1 VVQLQPAFVMLRG
14 FGLSLVRG
22 RTSRS
27 IPTHSLRQELGIL
40 RLRGQFALRSSHFAQ
55 DDTGTLSWLTRRIS
69 AILRRALSD
78 FLTMSDLPPDAK
90 GNAGLAF
97 EKWFSAYSELLAAT
111 VLGVGFFLR
120 IRAASGT
127 FLNPDEMLHF
137 LAANQTSLAAA
148 YRASVGT
155 AHPPLLILVLYLL
168 RSFGTSELVL
178 RLPSVIAGTVFCWV
192 AFRWLTSLLG
202 QMAGWI
208 GLIFLTFLQPMIELS
223 AEVRQYALLL
233 CLSSLAA
240 YFLERAWGKNSAR
253 EMLIS
258 FLFLYLAM
266 LTHFSAILFAGTL
279 GGYSALRLLREP
291 LSKGLLALWAAG
303 QAGALALLVFLYQTH
318 IAPVTRRELAQQSM
332 QALLTK
338 SYFHWGR
345 DHLPLFIFARS
356 FGVFQYVFGQ
366 LAVGDVAG
374 LMFFAGAAMLLMGK
388 HTPQPARP
396 SSREVGIFLLL
407 PFVLNCAAALADLYP
422 YGGTRH
428 SAILAP
434 FAVAGVSF
442 ALVRLTG
449 QRIARGLAA
458 ALVVVVTC
466 HLFGAPHRPY
476 MMRKDQS
483 RGNMIAAM
491 DFIHRQVSPT
501 DRIFV
506 DFQSN
511 YFLRYYLC
519 RERTAPADAVQASFH
534 TFQCGGYHV
543 ISTDYQTNIFNAE
556 IFLSQW
562 REMLRLYSLKPGETV
577 WVFQAGWD
585 IHLADQLREQYP
597 EFRDLNP
604 QRFGRNITIF
614 KLTVGE

>member
-1 VVQLQPAFVMLRG
+1 M
-14 FGLSLVRG
+14 
-22 RTSRS
+22 T
-27 IPTHSLRQELGIL
+27 
-40 RLRGQFALRSSHFAQ
+40 
-55 DDTGTLSWLTRRIS
+55 
-69 AILRRALSD
+69 
-78 FLTMSDLPPDAK
+78 DLPPVAK
-90 GNAGLAF
+90 GTAGLAF
-97 EKWFSAYSELLAAT
+97 EKRFSSYAERLAAT
-111 VLGVGFFLR
+111 VLAVGFLLR
-120 IRAASGT
+120 ITAASGT
-127 FLNPDEMLHF
+127 FLNPDEALHF
-137 LAANQTSLAAA
+137 LAANQTSLTAA

-192 AFRWLTSLLG
+192 AIRWLTSLLG

-208 GLIFLTFLQPMIELS
+208 GLIFLTFLPPMIELS

-233 CLSSLAA
+233 CLSALAA
-240 YFLERAWGKNSAR
+240 YFLERAWARNSAR

-266 LTHFSAILFAGTL
+266 LAHFSAILFAGTL
-279 GGYSALRLLREP
+279 AGYSALRLVREP

-303 QAGALALLVFLYQTH
+303 QAGALALFIFLCRTH
-318 IAPVTRRELAQQSM
+318 ITPVSRREFAQQSM
-332 QALLTK
+332 QALLTN
-338 SYFHWGR
+338 SYFHWGH

-366 LAVGDVAG
+366 LAIGDVAG
-374 LMFFAGAAMLLMGK
+374 LMFFLGVAMLLIGK
-388 HTPQPARP
+388 HPPEVARAR
-396 SSREVGIFLLL
+396 SRELGIFLLL
-407 PFVLNCAAALADLYP
+407 PLILNCAAALVDLYP

-442 ALVRLTG
+442 ALTRLTG
-449 QRIARGLAA
+449 QRVARGLAT
-458 ALVVVVTC
+458 ALLIVVTC

-476 MMRKDQS
+476 MLRGDQS
-483 RGNMIAAM
+483 SANMMAAV
-491 DFIHRQVSPT
+491 DFIHREVSPA

-519 RERTAPADAVQASFH
+519 RERTVPADAVLDSFH
-534 TFQCGGYHV
+534 TLQCGGYHV

-556 IFLSQW
+556 IFLNRW
-562 REMLRLYSLKPGETV
+562 GEMLRLYALKPGDTV

-585 IHLADQLREQYP
+585 IHLADQLKEQHP

-604 QRFGRNITIF
+604 HPFGRNITIF
-614 KLTVGE
+614 KLTVGQPLSTN

>member
-1 VVQLQPAFVMLRG
+1 M
-14 FGLSLVRG
+14 
-22 RTSRS
+22 
-27 IPTHSLRQELGIL
+27 THSQNDLQRDAASARPAPQPG
-40 RLRGQFALRSSHFAQ
+40 RDFALERWWATH
-55 DDTGTLSWLTRRIS
+55 
-69 AILRRALSD
+69 
-78 FLTMSDLPPDAK
+78 
-90 GNAGLAF
+90 
-97 EKWFSAYSELLAAT
+97 SELLAAT
-111 VLGVGFFLR
+111 ALTLGFLLR

-127 FLNPDEMLHF
+127 FLNPDEVLHF
-137 LAANQTSLAAA
+137 LAANQTSLTAA

-178 RLPSVIAGTVFCWV
+178 RLPSVIASTVFCWIT
-192 AFRWLTSLLG
+192 FRWFTILLG
-202 QMAGWI
+202 QVAGWI
-208 GLIFLTFLQPMIELS
+208 GLILLTFLPPMIELS

-233 CLSSLAA
+233 CFSALAA
-240 YFLERAWGKNSAR
+240 YFLERAWAGNSAR

-279 GGYSALRLLREP
+279 GGYSALRLVREP
-291 LSKGLLALWAAG
+291 LSKGLLALWTTG
-303 QAGALALLVFLYQTH
+303 QAGALALLIFLYQTH
-318 IAPVTRRELAQQSM
+318 IAPVSSRERAQQSM
-332 QALLTK
+332 QALLTN
-338 SYFHWGR
+338 SYFHWGH
-345 DHLPLFIFARS
+345 DHLSLFIFARS
-356 FGVFQYVFGQ
+356 FGVFQYTFGQ

-374 LMFFAGAAMLLMGK
+374 LMFFAGVAMLLMGK
-388 HTPQPARP
+388 YPPEMAWPR
-396 SSREVGIFLLL
+396 SRELGIFLLL
-407 PFVLNCAAALADLYP
+407 PFVLNCTAALVDLYP

-442 ALVRLTG
+442 VLARLTG

-458 ALVVVVTC
+458 ALLVVVTC
-466 HLFGAPHRPY
+466 HLFGVPHRPY
-476 MMRKDQS
+476 MLRRDQS
-483 RGNMIAAM
+483 RANMTAAM
-491 DFIHRQVSPT
+491 DFIHREVSAT
-501 DRIFV
+501 DHIFV

-519 RERTAPADAVQASFH
+519 RERTAPADAVLASFH

-556 IFLSQW
+556 IFLSRW
-562 REMLRLYSLKPGETV
+562 GEMLRLYALKPGDTV

-585 IHLADQLREQYP
+585 IHLADQLKEHYP

>member
-1 VVQLQPAFVMLRG
+1 MLSG
-14 FGLSLVRG
+14 VGLSLLRG
-22 RTSRS
+22 REVEA
-27 IPTHSLRQELGIL
+27 SLLAVCAQELGTL
-40 RLRGQFALRSSHFAQ
+40 RLRGTSPCEAATPAQ

-69 AILRRALSD
+69 DILRRALSD

-111 VLGVGFFLR
+111 VLAVGFFLR

-127 FLNPDEMLHF
+127 FLNPDEALHF

-168 RSFGTSELVL
+168 RSFGTSELAL

-202 QMAGWI
+202 QVAGWI
-208 GLIFLTFLQPMIELS
+208 GLIFVTFLPPMIELS

-233 CLSSLAA
+233 CLSALAA
-240 YFLERAWGKNSAR
+240 YLLERAWAKNSAR

-279 GGYSALRLLREP
+279 GGYSALRLVREP
-291 LSKGLLALWAAG
+291 LSKGLLALWTTG

-345 DHLPLFIFARS
+345 DHIPLFIFARS

-366 LAVGDVAG
+366 LAIGDVAG
-374 LMFFAGAAMLLMGK
+374 LMFFAGVAMLLMGK
-388 HTPQPARP
+388 YPPEMAWPR
-396 SSREVGIFLLL
+396 SRELGILLLL
-407 PFVLNCAAALADLYP
+407 PFVLNCAAALVDLYP

-434 FAVAGVSF
+434 FAIAGVSF
-442 ALVRLTG
+442 VLARLTG

-458 ALVVVVTC
+458 ALLVVVTC
-466 HLFGAPHRPY
+466 HLFGIPHRPY
-476 MMRKDQS
+476 MLRRDQS
-483 RGNMIAAM
+483 RANMTSAM
-491 DFIHRQVSPT
+491 DFIHRQVSAT
-501 DRIFV
+501 DHIFV

-519 RERTAPADAVQASFH
+519 RERTAPADAILDSFH
-534 TFQCGGYHV
+534 TLQCGGYHV

-556 IFLSQW
+556 IFLIRW
-562 REMLRLYSLKPGETV
+562 HEMLRLYALKPGDTV

-585 IHLADQLREQYP
+585 IHLADQLKGKYP
-597 EFRDLNP
+597 ELGDLNP
-604 QRFGRNITIF
+604 QPSGRNITIF
-614 KLTVGE
+614 KLTVGQPLPTN

>member
-1 VVQLQPAFVMLRG
+1 M
-14 FGLSLVRG
+14 
-22 RTSRS
+22 T
-27 IPTHSLRQELGIL
+27 
-40 RLRGQFALRSSHFAQ
+40 
-55 DDTGTLSWLTRRIS
+55 
-69 AILRRALSD
+69 
-78 FLTMSDLPPDAK
+78 DLPPDAK
-90 GNAGLAF
+90 GTAGLAF
-97 EKWFSAYSELLAAT
+97 EKRFSGYAELLAAT
-111 VLGVGFFLR
+111 VLAVGFLLR
-120 IRAASGT
+120 ITAASGT
-127 FLNPDEMLHF
+127 FLNPDEALHF
-137 LAANQTSLAAA
+137 LAANQTSLTAA

-155 AHPPLLILVLYLL
+155 AHPPLLILALYLL

-208 GLIFLTFLQPMIELS
+208 GLIFLTFLPPMIELS

-233 CLSSLAA
+233 CLSALAA
-240 YFLERAWGKNSAR
+240 YFLERAWARNSAR

-279 GGYSALRLLREP
+279 AGYSALRLVREP

-303 QAGALALLVFLYQTH
+303 QAGALALFIFLYRTH
-318 IAPVTRRELAQQSM
+318 ITPVSRRELAQQSM

-356 FGVFQYVFGQ
+356 FGVFQYIFGQ

-374 LMFFAGAAMLLMGK
+374 LLFFAGVASLLRGRQ
-388 HTPQPARP
+388 PLQPARP
-396 SSREVGIFLLL
+396 SSRELGIFLLL
-407 PFVLNCAAALADLYP
+407 PFVLNCAAALVDLYP

-442 ALVRLTG
+442 ALARLTG

-458 ALVVVVTC
+458 AVLVVMTC
-466 HLFGAPHRPY
+466 HLFSTPHRPY
-476 MMRKDQS
+476 MLRRDQS
-483 RGNMIAAM
+483 RANMTAAM
-491 DFIHRQVSPT
+491 DFIHREISST

-519 RERTAPADAVQASFH
+519 RARTAPADAILDSFH
-534 TFQCGGYHV
+534 TLQCGGYHV

-556 IFLSQW
+556 IFLSRW
-562 REMLRLYSLKPGETV
+562 HEMLRLYALKPGDTV

-585 IHLADQLREQYP
+585 IHLADQLKERYP

-604 QRFGRNITIF
+604 QPFGRNITIF

>member
-1 VVQLQPAFVMLRG
+1 M
-14 FGLSLVRG
+14 
-22 RTSRS
+22 
-27 IPTHSLRQELGIL
+27 THSQNDLQRDAASVRPVPQPG
-40 RLRGQFALRSSHFAQ
+40 RDFALER
-55 DDTGTLSWLTRRIS
+55 W
-69 AILRRALSD
+69 RA
-78 FLTMSDLPPDAK
+78 TH
-90 GNAGLAF
+90 
-97 EKWFSAYSELLAAT
+97 SELLAAT
-111 VLGVGFFLR
+111 ALTLGFLLR

-127 FLNPDEMLHF
+127 FLNPDEVLHF

-168 RSFGTSELVL
+168 RGVGTSELVL

-208 GLIFLTFLQPMIELS
+208 GLIFLTFLPPMIELS

-233 CLSSLAA
+233 CLSALTA
-240 YFLERAWGKNSAR
+240 YVLERAWARNSAR

-279 GGYSALRLLREP
+279 GGYSALRLVREP
-291 LSKGLLALWAAG
+291 LSKGLLALWTTG
-303 QAGALALLVFLYQTH
+303 QAGALALLIFLYQTH
-318 IAPVTRRELAQQSM
+318 IAPVSSRELAQQSM
-332 QALLTK
+332 QALLTN

-345 DHLPLFIFARS
+345 DYLPLFIFARS
-356 FGVFQYVFGQ
+356 FGVFQYIFGQ

-374 LMFFAGAAMLLMGK
+374 LLFFAGAAMLLMGK

-449 QRIARGLAA
+449 QRIARALAA
-458 ALVVVVTC
+458 ALLVVVTC

-483 RGNMIAAM
+483 RANMTAAM
-491 DFIHRQVSPT
+491 DFIRREVSPT

-519 RERTAPADAVQASFH
+519 RERTAPADAILHSFH
-534 TFQCGGYHV
+534 TLQCGGYHV
-543 ISTDYQTNIFNAE
+543 ISTDYQTNIFNAD
-556 IFLSQW
+556 IFLNRW
-562 REMLRLYSLKPGETV
+562 GEMLRLYALKPGDTV

-585 IHLADQLREQYP
+585 IHLADQLKERYP
-597 EFRDLNP
+597 EFRDLKP
-604 QRFGRNITIF
+604 QPFGRNIAIF

>member
-1 VVQLQPAFVMLRG
+1 M
-14 FGLSLVRG
+14 
-22 RTSRS
+22 
-27 IPTHSLRQELGIL
+27 THSQNDLQRDAASARPAPQPG
-40 RLRGQFALRSSHFAQ
+40 RDFALERWWATH
-55 DDTGTLSWLTRRIS
+55 
-69 AILRRALSD
+69 
-78 FLTMSDLPPDAK
+78 
-90 GNAGLAF
+90 
-97 EKWFSAYSELLAAT
+97 SELLAAT
-111 VLGVGFFLR
+111 ALTLGFLLR

-127 FLNPDEMLHF
+127 FLNPDEVLHF
-137 LAANQTSLAAA
+137 LAANQTSLVAA

-208 GLIFLTFLQPMIELS
+208 GLIFLTFLPPMIELS

-233 CLSSLAA
+233 CLSALTA
-240 YFLERAWGKNSAR
+240 YVLERAWARNSAR

-279 GGYSALRLLREP
+279 GGYSALRLVREP
-291 LSKGLLALWAAG
+291 LSKGLLALWTTG
-303 QAGALALLVFLYQTH
+303 QAGALALLIFLYQTH
-318 IAPVTRRELAQQSM
+318 IAPVSSRELAQQSM
-332 QALLTK
+332 QALLTN

-356 FGVFQYVFGQ
+356 FGVFQYIFGQ

-374 LMFFAGAAMLLMGK
+374 LLFFAGAAMLLMGK

-449 QRIARGLAA
+449 QRIARALAA
-458 ALVVVVTC
+458 ALLVVVTC

-491 DFIHRQVSPT
+491 DFIHREVSPT
-501 DRIFV
+501 DRILV

-519 RERTAPADAVQASFH
+519 RERTAPADAILHSFH
-534 TFQCGGYHV
+534 TLQCGGYHV
-543 ISTDYQTNIFNAE
+543 ISTDYQTNIFNAD
-556 IFLSQW
+556 IFLNRW
-562 REMLRLYSLKPGETV
+562 GEMLRLYALKPGDTV

-585 IHLADQLREQYP
+585 IHLADQLKERYP

-604 QRFGRNITIF
+604 QPFGRNIAIF